1 MKDKVLIVAELSA
14 NHNHDFD
21 LAMRTVK
28 AMAEAGADAV
38 KFQTFHPDSFTLD
51 ADTEYF
57 GPRKDGLWK
66 GWRPID
72 LYTQGSMPYEWQ
84 PKLKQ
89 YANELGLICF
99 STPFDKDGV
108 DFMEEMDMPMYKIAS
123 LEINETNLIR
133 YAASKHKPMIM
144 STGAAS
150 EDDIQLAVDIC
161 REEGNNDITL
171 LKCTSEYPAP
181 IEKANL
187 LTIPDMAQRF
197 GVKVGVSDHSMTN
210 LVPTLAVALGAT
222 IVEKHFILDR
232 SLGGI
237 DSTFSLEPQEF
248 ATLVK
253 SIRDAEAAL
262 GHVDY
267 TLAEK
272 DVLRRRS
279 LFVAEDM
286 IAGDVI
292 TELNVRS
299 VRPGYGLAPKYLPE
313 ILGKRVNR
321 DLVKGEILR
330 LHDIIGIAHE

>member
-1 MKDKVLIVAELSA
+1 MNKATLIVAELSA

-21 LAMRTVK
+21 LAMRTIK
-28 AMAEAGADAV
+28 AMADAGADAV
-38 KFQTFHPDSFTLD
+38 KFQTFRPDSFTMD
-51 ADTEYF
+51 ANTEYF

-72 LYTQGSMPYEWQ
+72 LYTQGAMPYEWQ

-89 YANELGLICF
+89 YANELGMICF
-99 STPFDKDGV
+99 STPFDKEGV

-123 LEINETNLIR
+123 MEINETNLIR
-133 YAASKHKPMIM
+133 YAASKHKPMVM

-150 EDDIQLAVDIC
+150 EEDIQLAVDIC

-187 LTIPDMAQRF
+187 LTIPDMASRF

-237 DSTFSLEPQEF
+237 DSTFSLDPQEF
-248 ATLVK
+248 ASLVK
-253 SIRDAEAAL
+253 SIRDVEAAL

-272 DVLRRRS
+272 DTLRRRS

-286 IAGDVI
+286 KAGDVI
-292 TELNVRS
+292 TNQNVRS
-299 VRPGYGLAPKYLPE
+299 VRPGYGMAPKYILE
-313 ILGKRVNR
+313 IIGKRVKR
-321 DLVKGEILR
+321 DLEKGVPLKWEYV
-330 LHDIIGIAHE
+330 E

>member
-1 MKDKVLIVAELSA
+1 MTEKVLIVAELSA

-21 LAMRTVK
+21 LAMRTIK
-28 AMAEAGADAV
+28 AMADAGADAV
-38 KFQTFHPDSFTLD
+38 KFQTFRPDSFTMD
-51 ADTEYF
+51 ANTEYF

-84 PKLKQ
+84 PRLKQ

-99 STPFDKDGV
+99 STPFDKEGV

-133 YAASKHKPMIM
+133 YAASKHKPMII

-150 EDDIQLAVDIC
+150 EEDIQLAVDIC

-171 LKCTSEYPAP
+171 MKCTSEYPAS

-187 LTIPDMAQRF
+187 WTIPDMAKRF
-197 GVKVGVSDHSMTN
+197 GVKAGVSDHSMTN

-237 DSTFSLEPQEF
+237 DSTFSYEPQEF
-248 ATLVK
+248 ASLVK
-253 SIRDAEAAL
+253 LIREAETAL
-262 GHVDY
+262 GHMDY

-272 DVLRRRS
+272 DILRRRS

-286 IAGDVI
+286 KAGDVI
-292 TELNVRS
+292 TEQNVRS
-299 VRPGYGLAPKYLPE
+299 VRPGYGLPPKYLPE

-321 DLVKGEILR
+321 DLEKGIPFQMGF
-330 LHDIIGIAHE
+330 IQK